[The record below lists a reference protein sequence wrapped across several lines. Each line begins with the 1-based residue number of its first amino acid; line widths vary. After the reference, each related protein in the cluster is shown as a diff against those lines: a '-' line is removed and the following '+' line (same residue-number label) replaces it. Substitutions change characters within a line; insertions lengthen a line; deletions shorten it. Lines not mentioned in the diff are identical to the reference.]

1 MLLSEIEKIKKV
13 EETRMN
19 EYIERLVVS
28 GMNPNDATIIVND
41 FMRDSDFDGLKQY
54 VLEFETIRK
63 EACYVHPV

>member
-1 MLLSEIEKIKKV
+1 MILSEIEKIKEV

-28 GMNPNDATIIVND
+28 GMDPNDATIIVND

-54 VLEFETIRK
+54 VMEYESI
-63 EACYVHPV
+63 H